1 MENRSHSFITG
12 MFVILLGVLAVV
24 GAVWLQGPKPPPRVP
39 VDLITTHSV
48 AGLRPDA
55 LVRYRGV
62 DVGRVESV
70 AFDKQPLGQ
79 IRVRIGVDPST
90 PLTHSTYAKLSFQGI
105 NGVAIIQLDS
115 AQRNDHEAAL
125 ALASDKVPELELQAG
140 LLELAEE
147 NAQDV
152 LSKAGAVATRLET
165 LLSDENARRFM
176 SLVNS
181 LEQASSRYGLLASEL
196 VPTVKALPGLLQGT
210 SLTVSEARTAV
221 EHLSQLA
228 ADADRRLGVLDTASA
243 AATQIGRAAD
253 DLHSDTLPRVNA
265 WLDQLS
271 VDSRE
276 LEYTLHQINVRPQS
290 FIFGLEP
297 LPPGP
302 GEQGFIAV
310 RGRSP

>member
-12 MFVILLGVLAVV
+12 IFVIVLGVLAAV
-24 GAVWLQGPKPPPRVP
+24 GAVLLEGPKQPTRMP

-62 DVGRVESV
+62 DVGRVESI
-70 AFDKQPLGQ
+70 AFDKHQLGQ
-79 IRVRIGVDPST
+79 IRVRVGIDPST
-90 PLTHSTYAKLSFQGI
+90 PLTRSTYAKLSFQGI

-115 AQRNDHEAAL
+115 AQRDEHEALML
-125 ALASDKVPELELQAG
+125 AGDKVPQLELQAG
-140 LLELAEE
+140 LLEVAEE

-152 LSKAGAVATRLET
+152 LLKAGAVATRVEA
-165 LLSDENARRFM
+165 LLSDENTRRFM
-176 SLVNS
+176 ALVDS
-181 LEQASSRYGLLASEL
+181 LEQASSHYGLLAHEL
-196 VPTVKALPGLLQGT
+196 VPTAKALPGLLQDAN
-210 SLTVSEARTAV
+210 LTVAAAHTTA
-221 EHLSQLA
+221 ERLSQLA
-228 ADADRRLGVLDTASA
+228 ADADRRLGVLDTAAA
-243 AATQIGRAAD
+243 AATQIERAAD
-253 DLHSDTLPRVNA
+253 DLHRDTLPRVNA

-276 LEYTLHQINVRPQS
+276 LEYTLHQINARPQS

-302 GEQGFIAV
+302 GEHGFLSIHERA
-310 RGRSP
+310 P

>member
-12 MFVILLGVLAVV
+12 MFVIVLGVLAMV
-24 GAVWLQGPKPPPRVP
+24 GAVLLEGPKQPTRMP

-62 DVGRVESV
+62 DVGRVESI
-70 AFDKQPLGQ
+70 AFDRRQLGQ
-79 IRVRIGVDPST
+79 IRVRVGIDPST

-115 AQRNDHEAAL
+115 AQRDDHEALMVAGNN
-125 ALASDKVPELELQAG
+125 VPQLELQAG
-140 LLELAEE
+140 LLEVAEE

-152 LSKAGAVATRLET
+152 LLKAGVVASRLET
-165 LLSDENARRFM
+165 LLSDENTRRFM
-176 SLVNS
+176 TLVDS
-181 LEQASSRYGLLASEL
+181 LEQASARYGLLAREL
-196 VPTVKALPGLLQGT
+196 VPTAKALPGLIQDAT
-210 SLTVSEARTAV
+210 LTVSAAQTTAQR
-221 EHLSQLA
+221 LSQLA
-228 ADADRRLGVLDTASA
+228 ADADRRLDVLDAAAA
-243 AATQIGRAAD
+243 AATQIERAAD
-253 DLHSDTLPRVNA
+253 DLHRDTLPRVNT

-276 LEYTLHQINVRPQS
+276 LEYTLHQINARPQS

-302 GEQGFIAV
+302 RDHGFISV
-310 RGRSP
+310 QEHFP